1 MKLTIE
7 ESQDYQETEIII
19 KCQNQQNEDIQKV
32 ILAIQS
38 LQSNLICKKEKQYYQ
53 ILLSDILYIE
63 SIDEKVFVYTHQDI
77 YEDFR
82 KLYELEELLQDK
94 GFIRISKSCIL
105 NLDYLKSVRALFNGK
120 YEATLMNDEKLIIN
134 RSYMAAFKKAF
145 GL

>member
-19 KCQNQQNEDIQKV
+19 KCQNQQDEDIQKV

>member
-19 KCQNQQNEDIQKV
+19 KCQNQQDEDIQKV

-82 KLYELEELLQDK
+82 KLYELEKLLQDK